1 MTRVRSSLSGLAASG
16 FGPDDTARSEAMCRE
31 AWLSH
36 GILVVRVEEVAVGW
50 AERQLLRNLGTRL
63 FGKRQVEP

>member
-1 MTRVRSSLSGLAASG
+1 MTRVRSSLSALAASG
-16 FGPDDTARSEAMCRE
+16 FGPDDAARSEAMCRE
-31 AWLSH
+31 AWRRH

-63 FGKRQVEP
+63 YGQRQVEL